1 MSYLEIAILVIF
13 VWITGMILARPYINK
28 SKHFQTL
35 GGVILLVKVT
45 KNRRILDRIA
55 NLSQSKTFS
64 RFSIV
69 LVYFLLISG
78 LILLV
83 FGTVISFTVHAALP
97 LNEYLALPG
106 INPDI
111 PITYGLVAFAVS
123 IVIHEM
129 FHGIVARKHGIK
141 VTSVGVMFFVVP
153 IGAFVEPDEKEIT
166 EADPV
171 VRRRIVAAGIAVN
184 LVIAIFAFIIASLV
198 LSHAAVQAVPGSYI
212 DEIMENST
220 LKNLKITGQEI
231 TGFGNVTG
239 NSLNNLTTSSY
250 LEPGHLYNMT
260 VYDGKG
266 FHTYTAPAGVEVA
279 SLINGYPAQ
288 KAGIPSGG
296 FIISIN
302 NETAYN
308 EMTIETILN
317 GIKPGTNI
325 TIAMETFSYVSGNF
339 VGTSTTYH
347 LETVSTY
354 TFYHQYYP
362 TLANS
367 TQKNESFV
375 GVTTVYSGLGLIP
388 IYYLKSIVFGDS
400 AYTGGFTGILQTI
413 ALPLEGL
420 SPIPASFT
428 ALFTV
433 PFGAS
438 VFWPTVNLVY
448 WFYWVNILLA
458 ITNALPLAIFD
469 GAQFFRD
476 TLMIAGRHKRLSY
489 LSKEEN
495 IAKVLS
501 FMSVLVF
508 FMLMV
513 EIIVPR
519 II

>member
-1 MSYLEIAILVIF
+1 MSYIEIAILVIIL
-13 VWITGMILARPYINK
+13 WIIGMILARPYIK
-28 SKHFQTL
+28 SSKHFQTL
-35 GGVILLVKVT
+35 GGIILLVKVT
-45 KNRRILDRIA
+45 KNRRILDRISS
-55 NLSQSKTFS
+55 LSQSKLFS

-78 LILLV
+78 LALLIY
-83 FGTVISFTVHAALP
+83 GTALSFTVRAVVP

-111 PITYGLVAFAVS
+111 PITYGLVAFAFS

-141 VTSVGVMFFVVP
+141 VNSVGVMFFIVP

-166 EADPV
+166 DADPV

-184 LVIAIFAFIIASLV
+184 LVIAVFAFLITSLV
-198 LSHAAVQAVPGSYI
+198 LSHAAVQAMPGSYI
-212 DEIMENST
+212 DEIVGNST
-220 LKNLKITGQEI
+220 MKNLNISGQELI
-231 TGFGNVTG
+231 SFGNVTG
-239 NSLNNLTTSSY
+239 NAVNNLTISSY
-250 LEPGHLYNMT
+250 LEPGMEYKMT
-260 VYDGKG
+260 VYNGKE
-266 FHTYTAPAGVEVA
+266 FHDYMAPAGVEID

-288 KAGIPSGG
+288 KAGVNAGS
-296 FIISIN
+296 FIISIDN
-302 NETAYN
+302 KTAYN
-308 EMTIETILN
+308 ELIINDVLN
-317 GIKPGTNI
+317 AIKPGTNI
-325 TIAMETFSYVSGNF
+325 SMVTESFNYSNGHFTGVTN
-339 VGTSTTYH
+339 VYH
-347 LETVSTY
+347 FKTVSTY
-354 TFYHQYYP
+354 SFYRTYYP
-362 TLANS
+362 SLANS
-367 TQKNESFV
+367 TQKNESFI
-375 GVTTVYSGLGLIP
+375 GVTTTYAGLGLIP
-388 IYYLKSIVFGDS
+388 ISYLKSIVFGS
-400 AYTGGFTGILQTI
+400 TAFTGGFTGIIQTI

-433 PFGAS
+433 PLGGAI
-438 VFWPTVNLVY
+438 FWPIVNMAY

-476 TLMIAGRHKRLSY
+476 TLIIAGRHRRLSY
-489 LSKEEN
+489 FSKEEN

-501 FMSVLVF
+501 LVSFMVF
-508 FMLMV
+508 FMLML